1 MISHYKIR
9 QFVIVVNLVF
19 FLMSI
24 TLFGFNV
31 DRSLADHRSEGWS
44 WGKARGVTK
53 DIEGKFQETVG
64 NIIANRLM
72 ISKNAQVEGKVLN

>member
-1 MISHYKIR
+1 MISHYQIR
-9 QFVIVVNLVF
+9 QFVIAINLVF

-31 DRSLADHRSEGWS
+31 DRSLAANRSENWN
-44 WGKARGVTK
+44 WGRAQVATK
-53 DIEGKFQETVG
+53 NIEGKFQETAS
-64 NIIANRLM
+64 NIIENRLM

>member
-1 MISHYKIR
+1 MISHYQIR
-9 QFVIVVNLVF
+9 QFVIAINLVF

-31 DRSLADHRSEGWS
+31 DRSLAANRRENWN
-44 WGKARGVTK
+44 WGRAQVATK
-53 DIEGKFQETVG
+53 DIEGKFQETAS
-64 NIIANRLM
+64 NIIENRLM

>member
-9 QFVIVVNLVF
+9 QFVIVVNLIF

-31 DRSLADHRSEGWS
+31 DRSLAAHRSEGWS
-44 WGKARGVTK
+44 WGKRGVTT
-53 DIEGKFQETVG
+53 DIEGKFQETAG
-64 NIIANRLM
+64 NIIGNRLM
-72 ISKNAQVEGKVLN
+72 ISKDAQGEGKVLN

>member
-1 MISHYKIR
+1 MVLHYKIR
-9 QFVIVVNLVF
+9 QFVIVVNLIF

-24 TLFGFNV
+24 TLFGSNV
-31 DRSLADHRSEGWS
+31 DRSLAAHRSEGWS

-64 NIIANRLM
+64 NITGNRLM
-72 ISKNAQVEGKVLN
+72 ISKDAQVEGKVLN

>member
-1 MISHYKIR
+1 MVSHYKIR

-31 DRSLADHRSEGWS
+31 DRSLAAHRIEGWS
-44 WGKARGVTK
+44 WGKARGVAK

-72 ISKNAQVEGKVLN
+72 TSKDVQVEGKVLN